1 MESAG
6 DGEIRPFGNNCNPD
20 VLEFLADLSNDGV
33 LTPHQTL
40 DLLPQGLKADYM
52 GPEKQI
58 PDLQERL
65 GRIFAKKIYGI
76 VITGLT
82 GLMPRRS
89 LYCTKDAGNEYNVA
103 DFEDQ
108 QGKSVSVASSTLGR
122 MANAGTVTP
131 RKKK

>member
-1 MESAG
+1 
-6 DGEIRPFGNNCNPD
+6 
-20 VLEFLADLSNDGV
+20 
-33 LTPHQTL
+33 
-40 DLLPQGLKADYM
+40 M

-76 VITGLT
+76 AITGLT
-82 GLMPRRS
+82 ELVPRRS

>member
-1 MESAG
+1 
-6 DGEIRPFGNNCNPD
+6 
-20 VLEFLADLSNDGV
+20 
-33 LTPHQTL
+33 
-40 DLLPQGLKADYM
+40 M
-52 GPEKQI
+52 GPEKRI

-76 VITGLT
+76 AITGLT

-108 QGKSVSVASSTLGR
+108 QGNIRFRRIEHT
-122 MANAGTVTP
+122 
-131 RKKK
+131 

>member
-1 MESAG
+1 
-6 DGEIRPFGNNCNPD
+6 
-20 VLEFLADLSNDGV
+20 
-33 LTPHQTL
+33 
-40 DLLPQGLKADYM
+40 M

-76 VITGLT
+76 AITGLT

-108 QGKSVSVASSTLGR
+108 QGNIRFRRIEHTWKNGKCRYGNASKEEVRPGNRSGD
-122 MANAGTVTP
+122 
-131 RKKK
+131 

>member
-1 MESAG
+1 
-6 DGEIRPFGNNCNPD
+6 
-20 VLEFLADLSNDGV
+20 
-33 LTPHQTL
+33 
-40 DLLPQGLKADYM
+40 M

-58 PDLQERL
+58 PDLQEQL

-76 VITGLT
+76 AITGLT

-108 QGKSVSVASSTLGR
+108 QGNIRFRRIEHTWKNGKCRYGNTSKEEVRPGNRSGD
-122 MANAGTVTP
+122 
-131 RKKK
+131 